1 MNKKYFTLLVFAVS
15 LAVLLILALVPQ
27 QWGLAVTEQGNYL
40 VYLPL
45 ILNSHSPSSQPV
57 VPTPEPGFTEQV
69 VTLVNQ
75 ERAANGC
82 GAVTMDERLR
92 LAAQNHSQDMGL
104 NDYFS
109 HTGLN
114 GSSPWDRILA
124 QGYSYSQAGENIAV
138 GYSSP
143 ESVVNAW
150 MNSTQGHRENILDCN
165 FVHIGMGYFYLAND
179 TGNVNY
185 NHYWTQVFASP

>member
-1 MNKKYFTLLVFAVS
+1 MTKKHLTLFVFILS
-15 LAVLLILALVPQ
+15 LAVLLIIGFYPQ
-27 QWGLAVTEQGNYL
+27 QGGLAVIEQGNYI

-45 ILNSHSPSSQPV
+45 VLNRHTPSSPPV
-57 VPTPEPGFTEQV
+57 VPPPQPSFTEQV
-69 VTLVNQ
+69 VALVNQ
-75 ERAANGC
+75 QRATNGC
-82 GAVTMDERLR
+82 GDVTTDERLR
-92 LAAQNHSQDMGL
+92 LAAQNHSQDMAL

-109 HTGLN
+109 HIGLN

-124 QGYSYSQAGENIAV
+124 QGYSYSEAGENIAG

-150 MNSTQGHRENILDCN
+150 MNSTQGHRENILNCN
-165 FVHIGMGYFYLAND
+165 FVHIGMGHYFLEND

-185 NHYWTQVFASP
+185 NHYWTQVFARP